1 MSNLHRERARI
12 PARRSVDPA
21 MDSYGKGYHVRL
33 AGALPDPV
41 LEGVDKNVLRS
52 FAHHSLVY

>member
-1 MSNLHRERARI
+1 
-12 PARRSVDPA
+12 

-41 LEGVDKNVLRS
+41 LEGVDKDVLRS
-52 FAHHSLVY
+52 FAHHSLVYGQADVHGLALGKILNP

>member
-1 MSNLHRERARI
+1 
-12 PARRSVDPA
+12 